1 MERLSIRATDEDIIC
16 TLSTLDQVM
25 SLCSQHYSCSHFT
38 LANCEDSWEC
48 LKCEHLSK
56 NVEIMHNCF
65 CLRSLLMN
73 ATERELL
80 LLPTLSYQDAD
91 PPSNIRLRILLEN
104 LHCELAKASNV
115 TIEVRNPNFWLEITD
130 GIDQSVLKRLPTKD
144 HQRLIGTNDG
154 HFCPTRVYVSRL
166 SPWRVVIIALLVNP
180 QHVLMATSLIIP
192 TLPLLIFHCDEPWIA
207 HHLARNEPRRCET
220 YVSDHRTKSPTSTL
234 AHLNRQIRKTENFT
248 KMEKNELELHWLS
261 TSRISPA
268 ENRVHT
274 SFDIHS
280 YCEAIEDQL
289 FSRALIGAVYQ
300 CLLLGVHI
308 PYEDL
313 VEVLEDRCEQ
323 SYIEVE
329 GIDECVRFLCS
340 HVANIRKQMGDSTAD
355 ADDETR
361 SNDLFKDDILYRLN
375 DGDMKSCEE
384 EQEDF
389 RFAFDEL
396 LLQNFRKI
404 PNFPS
409 YFYFVRDNTTYM
421 ANKNL
426 TINLPETKNFNSGS
440 SPCEDLEICYIEDD
454 EDMKERED
462 DSARSNQSSIS
473 FESVTTSEL
482 SVGETLHLS
491 DNAAVPLFLNFSC
504 AVRFSN
510 MDMYTFPIDHLPSCV
525 MQLLKQ
531 CSNISKKNFTAMDLI
546 GISFDIYVLSWP
558 MRQFTLTQSDSCTV
572 TPKTPDKSESFHKFT
587 TYFDFDSPYST
598 TTSDVISQLPS
609 PENEAVRR
617 LECGITRLL
626 HMETVFVLSRYDD
639 VTLDTMHKVM
649 VFIAKEQREKN
660 DTIRFKVKLLQVV
673 MVMEQVKAV
682 RRLKE
687 RIKNFDL
694 LYCKLEAHPESSNL
708 FYCCHV
714 EDVDLYED
722 TLRMQMRTAA
732 NVTLKSSRRSSGSFT
747 ERIEEQKSMTLA
759 RKVSSM
765 EVLNSKISRD
775 KITKRRDSSVPVL
788 KADRRLSE
796 DYAYHSGI
804 AVIVCPLV
812 MLHYHTNQLR
822 SYLASRKHNS
832 SCQELLLEKMHSIS
846 ECDDLL
852 IENETE
858 SHKFIPSDLHDSI
871 PDTKLTRSL
880 INKCTAPRAKKN
892 FSFSYSDEDEMDAA
906 PYMPARVFYPPGHFA
921 CRIVAH
927 HWFYVHPRLHIEK
940 KGAGC
945 SLVMGYD
952 ALRQGIE
959 QFAVRNRRN
968 LYVCCEDNKRN
979 VFYMQLFASEESFRK
994 RCLHCDTT
1002 FIDEMSE
1009 NFQNNILLTV
1019 HGIHE
1024 PTVIIQSIVDA
1035 MQKRLELKVLEEL
1048 TDILYK
1054 NPRTRLTAA
1063 DIEFIQRD
1071 PAKPFAVHYCTLPNY
1086 IYGYLGSLYYYMYQQ
1101 MLTFT
1106 AGARFRD
1113 CSGGLNR
1120 NNPLSH
1126 ERFHSQPGSQTAC
1139 NNYIPHFFL
1148 ISRPPTKGSSNMG
1161 IACVETRIV
1170 NSSGTC
1176 IDSLKYARI
1185 SPSTHS
1191 KLYPGGGKFRLSSNE
1206 RFHELTR
1213 CITTSLPLPDSLF
1226 SEKTGGV
1233 SYLVQYTIW
1242 QVGDVGLATLQPIF
1256 RLALQQALC
1265 DLITEFG
1272 LLSIPLVELVSNTR
1286 YSSSNTL
1293 IVPYV
1298 TSEERIRSCSDAS
1311 HLNIVAKPIRK
1322 AESHV
1327 QSPLL
1332 EHLSQQA
1339 VVRKSKSSANSNDCE
1354 SNVTVNYQFIMVAAQ
1369 WFDHVVSEVKN
1380 TEHQFSVKR
1389 HTFHC
1394 ESDHSVR
1401 KIFNVIKDKL
1411 SAILRRE
1418 TIMICQLDAHGS
1430 KRFSTQNSSND
1441 DIITFSNDSGRIIAG
1456 ENEEPSLIMLAY
1468 NHQYSEAI
1476 LKYGADSRSNI
1487 IPTAVE
1493 EILHD
1498 QKGLT
1503 SAMRFLP
1510 QIAPFVPR
1518 QHLLYLL
1525 SKGETAT
1532 LYLYNYSSDAAEQV
1546 YQMVANVLSWQNARS
1561 RLLREIGLHKMGV
1574 THLSGRITPTSE
1586 ELVWLNSE
1594 LLSEYEIPQHG
1605 SVHFDKRLV
1614 SGTHYIQAE
1623 PLMHLYRHTTL
1634 AFLPL
1639 NLNSDNLFEDQC
1651 SQMVFLEK
1659 MMKSMLHNCENFNR
1673 IHSELMSGTH
1683 EIRESDLLKIVSH
1696 SRIVHFVRSPLLL
1709 FPKWRKLVAVVRR
1722 GTENAMSFKQAMIA
1736 DLPSRHVRTTRS
1748 NTFSALL
1755 HSSDRT
1761 LRKLT
1766 KNLEED
1772 EPCCLKIQF
1781 MLVESYVKYLTKNGL
1796 RLLDVTHITGQ
1807 ASARYSLHYD
1817 MQNTESSPNVW
1828 MYKAYDGGILFVHI
1842 TIIEPHFSVQ
1852 YLLWNVAQ
1860 LNRLRIKCDKN
1871 FDYNDQ
1877 RDLYALKDSIISK
1890 AHVHSFTYDFHLRMV
1905 ATYLIGG
1912 QQVLFNYGYNTNEF
1926 LTDFLQYYNCR
1937 PPYACNCIYEEKI
1950 TFPNLPVTNQKV
1962 WEYLLDEKRHNW
1974 RIVRLK
1980 TIEMDMP
1987 GQFMIVAEDDTECF
2001 GFSYKEI
2008 RTIVH
2013 ENQLYASKTLNI
2025 KFYVMLVSHEIKFD
2039 QVHLADP
2046 LVENLEPDANC
2057 KHDAKISGEFKKLGL
2072 NVDCNTDSYRKSTEG
2087 IVAQNN
2093 SNNAWC
2099 APTTH
2104 TRRRCHSGDNN
2115 GSPKEATLP
2124 RNYSNGMKLD
2134 ECHSMSDEKTQTPK
2148 AKTQKLSIQNNAPL
2162 RHRKI
2167 RPNFRGGIRLSDPP
2181 VIVPREQAF
2190 YIYYMSRRQKRLQKE
2205 LEDSVMHYKRKL
2217 QMIIEDAV
2225 WHCKRN
2231 QLWDDMLEKHVTK
2244 RETVEV
2250 TEQWKLLARHS
2261 NDITSV
2267 LRLALSTSLTTT
2279 DIDNLLGYVKSESLT
2294 NYEPLLESL
2303 VSNLNPGLFFKLLI
2317 QHFGLQKCRLF
2328 CSSVKECTLHLQ
2340 HLVIITPEAHQD
2352 VFLFTAQND
2361 EPLQMKLLAKERK
2374 CNESG
2379 SLLMEADHSVRE
2391 QFNELVRCAASST
2404 WMNLVH
2410 SSVMN

>member
-1 MERLSIRATDEDIIC
+1 MPD
-16 TLSTLDQVM
+16 
-25 SLCSQHYSCSHFT
+25 
-38 LANCEDSWEC
+38 
-48 LKCEHLSK
+48 
-56 NVEIMHNCF
+56 
-65 CLRSLLMN
+65 
-73 ATERELL
+73 
-80 LLPTLSYQDAD
+80 
-91 PPSNIRLRILLEN
+91 
-104 LHCELAKASNV
+104 
-115 TIEVRNPNFWLEITD
+115 
-130 GIDQSVLKRLPTKD
+130 
-144 HQRLIGTNDG
+144 
-154 HFCPTRVYVSRL
+154 
-166 SPWRVVIIALLVNP
+166 
-180 QHVLMATSLIIP
+180 
-192 TLPLLIFHCDEPWIA
+192 
-207 HHLARNEPRRCET
+207 
-220 YVSDHRTKSPTSTL
+220 
-234 AHLNRQIRKTENFT
+234 
-248 KMEKNELELHWLS
+248 
-261 TSRISPA
+261 
-268 ENRVHT
+268 
-274 SFDIHS
+274 
-280 YCEAIEDQL
+280 
-289 FSRALIGAVYQ
+289 
-300 CLLLGVHI
+300 
-308 PYEDL
+308 
-313 VEVLEDRCEQ
+313 
-323 SYIEVE
+323 
-329 GIDECVRFLCS
+329 
-340 HVANIRKQMGDSTAD
+340 
-355 ADDETR
+355 
-361 SNDLFKDDILYRLN
+361 
-375 DGDMKSCEE
+375 
-384 EQEDF
+384 
-389 RFAFDEL
+389 
-396 LLQNFRKI
+396 
-404 PNFPS
+404 
-409 YFYFVRDNTTYM
+409 
-421 ANKNL
+421 
-426 TINLPETKNFNSGS
+426 TKNFTNGS
-440 SPCEDLEICYIEDD
+440 SPCEDLEICYIEDEDVD
-454 EDMKERED
+454 EED
-462 DSARSNQSSIS
+462 DSARSDQSSIS
-473 FESVTTSEL
+473 FESVTTPDL
-482 SVGETLHLS
+482 SGGETFHLS

-504 AVRFSN
+504 AIRFSN

-531 CSNISKKNFTAMDLI
+531 CSNISKRNFAAMDLI

-558 MRQFTLTQSDSCTV
+558 MRHFTLTQSDSCAV
-572 TPKTPDKSESFHKFT
+572 TPKTPDKSSESFHKF
-587 TYFDFDSPYST
+587 TYFDFDSPYSA
-598 TTSDVISQLPS
+598 TTSDIISQLPN

-639 VTLDTMHKVM
+639 VTLDTLHKVM

-660 DTIRFKVKLLQVV
+660 DTARFKVKLLQLV

-687 RIKNFDL
+687 RVKNFDL

-714 EDVDLYED
+714 ADVDLYEE
-722 TLRMQMRTAA
+722 TLRKQVHTAA
-732 NVTLKSSRRSSGSFT
+732 SVTLKSSRRSSGSFT
-747 ERIEEQKSMTLA
+747 ERIEEQRSMSVA

-765 EVLNSKISRD
+765 ELLNTKISRE
-775 KITKRRDSSVPVL
+775 KLTRRRDSSVPIL

-796 DYAYHSGI
+796 DYEYPSTI
-804 AVIVCPLV
+804 AERTRYNDHDLCDFWIILNVEMQQIQAFFCERQDYAFYFHVLFFTLQLEYAHHHEKIFGLLLEAIQKECHTINQPYVFRLCYIDVLV
-812 MLHYHTNQLR
+812 GYGHLILVEMIYCGSQ
-822 SYLASRKHNS
+822 KHNN
-832 SCQELLLEKMHSIS
+832 SCRLSKAAELLLEKMHSVS

-858 SHKFIPSDLHDSI
+858 SHKFVPSDSHSSI

-880 INKCTAPRAKKN
+880 IHKCKAPRIKKN

-906 PYMPARVFYPPGHFA
+906 SYMPARVFYPPGHFA
-921 CRIVAH
+921 CRIVTH
-927 HWFYVHPRLHIEK
+927 HWFYIHPRLHIEK

-952 ALRQGIE
+952 ALCQGIE

-968 LYVCCEDNKRN
+968 LYVCCEENKRN
-979 VFYMQLFASEESFRK
+979 VFYMQLFASEDSFRR
-994 RCLHCDTT
+994 RCLHCDTK
-1002 FIDEMSE
+1002 FIDEMVE
-1009 NFQNNILLTV
+1009 KFQNNVLLTV
-1019 HGIHE
+1019 HGIHQ
-1024 PTVIIQSIVDA
+1024 PTMIIQSIVDA

-1054 NPRTRLTAA
+1054 NPRTRLTTA
-1063 DIEFIQRD
+1063 DVEFIQRD
-1071 PAKPFAVHYCTLPNY
+1071 PAKPSAIHYCTLPNY

-1120 NNPLSH
+1120 NSPLSH
-1126 ERFHSQPGSQTAC
+1126 ERFHSLSGSQPAC

-1148 ISRPPTKGSSNMG
+1148 ISKPPTKGSSNMG
-1161 IACVETRIV
+1161 IACTETRIV
-1170 NSSGTC
+1170 DSNGDC

-1213 CITTSLPLPDSLF
+1213 CITTSLPLPESLL

-1265 DLITEFG
+1265 DLISEFG
-1272 LLSIPLVELVSNTR
+1272 LLSIPLVELTTTSRYSCSNTPI
-1286 YSSSNTL
+1286 L
-1293 IVPYV
+1293 PYMA
-1298 TSEERIRSCSDAS
+1298 SEERMRFYSDAS
-1311 HLNIVAKPIRK
+1311 QLNLVAKPFRK
-1322 AESHV
+1322 AESHI
-1327 QSPLL
+1327 QPPLL
-1332 EHLSQQA
+1332 EQSPQP
-1339 VVRKSKSSANSNDCE
+1339 VSRKSKSTTKFCDICISDFAEIFVRGSFQCSRTLVFFIFKYIFFNYTLLLQLLPGSSNSSDCE
-1354 SNVTVNYQFIMVAAQ
+1354 SNVSVNYQFITVAAK

-1401 KIFNVIKDKL
+1401 KVVYKIFTVIQDKL
-1411 SAILRRE
+1411 SVILKHE
-1418 TIMICQLDAHGS
+1418 TIIICQLEAHGS
-1430 KRFSTQNSSND
+1430 KRFSTQNSLND
-1441 DIITFSNDSGRIIAG
+1441 NVVTFSNDSGRIVAG

-1468 NHQYSEAI
+1468 NHHYSEAI

-1493 EILHD
+1493 EVLHD
-1498 QKGLT
+1498 QKA
-1503 SAMRFLP
+1503 SSMRFLP

-1574 THLSGRITPTSE
+1574 THLSGRITPTGE

-1614 SGTHYIQAE
+1614 SGMHYIQAE
-1623 PLMHLYRHTTL
+1623 PLMHLYRYTTL
-1634 AFLPL
+1634 SFLPL

-1651 SQMVFLEK
+1651 SQMVFIEK
-1659 MMKSMLHNCENFNR
+1659 QMRSMLHDCEKFNR
-1673 IHSELMSGTH
+1673 IHGELMSGSH
-1683 EIRESDLLKIVSH
+1683 EIKESDLLKIISH
-1696 SRIVHFVRSPLLL
+1696 SRVVHFVRSPLLL
-1709 FPKWRKLVAVVRR
+1709 FPKWRKLVAVVRS
-1722 GTENAMSFKQAMIA
+1722 GTQNTLSFKRALVA
-1736 DLPSRHVRTTRS
+1736 DSPSRHVSGSKMSLLENSSSISHMRATRS

-1755 HSSDRT
+1755 HSSDLT
-1761 LRKLT
+1761 IRKLT

-1781 MLVESYVKYLTKNGL
+1781 MLVESYVKYLTRNGL
-1796 RLLDVTHITGQ
+1796 TLLDVTTVSPVTRQ
-1807 ASARYSLHYD
+1807 AGARYSLHYD

-1828 MYKAYDGGILFVHI
+1828 MYKACDGGILFVHI

-1860 LNRLRIKCDKN
+1860 LNRLKIKCDKN

-1926 LTDFLQYYNCR
+1926 LTDFLRYYNCR

-1974 RIVRLK
+1974 RIVRLR
-1980 TIEMDMP
+1980 TNEMDMP
-1987 GQFMIVAEDDTECF
+1987 GQFMIVTENDTDCF
-2001 GFSYKEI
+2001 GLAYKEI
-2008 RTIVH
+2008 RAVVH
-2013 ENQLYASKTLNI
+2013 ENQLYATKTLNI
-2025 KFYVMLVSHEIKFD
+2025 KFYVMLVSHEESFFSIS
-2039 QVHLADP
+2039 DP
-2046 LVENLEPDANC
+2046 LVGCSEIDANC
-2057 KHDAKISGEFKKLGL
+2057 KCDAKISEFQKLSGL
-2072 NVDCNTDSYRKSTEG
+2072 SDTDSYRKSVEG
-2087 IVAQNN
+2087 IAMQDSAN
-2093 SNNAWC
+2093 S
-2099 APTTH
+2099 APIAY

-2115 GSPKEATLP
+2115 GSTVEAALP
-2124 RNYSNGMKLD
+2124 RNYSNGIKLD
-2134 ECHSMSDEKTQTPK
+2134 ERHPVSKEKTQISK
-2148 AKTQKLSIQNNAPL
+2148 GKTQKLSIQNIAPL
-2162 RHRKI
+2162 RHRKT

-2181 VIVPREQAF
+2181 TILPREQTF
-2190 YIYYMSRRQKRLQKE
+2190 YVYYISRRQKRLQKE

-2217 QMIIEDAV
+2217 QMVIEDAV

-2244 RETVEV
+2244 RETVEM
-2250 TEQWKLLARHS
+2250 TEQWKILARHS
-2261 NDITSV
+2261 SDVTAV
-2267 LRLALSTSLTTT
+2267 LRLALSTSLTTA
-2279 DIDNLLGYVKSESLT
+2279 DLDNLLGYVKSESL
-2294 NYEPLLESL
+2294 NIYEPLLDSL

-2328 CSSVKECTLHLQ
+2328 CSSVKE
-2340 HLVIITPEAHQD
+2340 HLVIITPEAQQD

-2379 SLLMEADHSVRE
+2379 SLLMEADHTVRE
-2391 QFNELVRCAASST
+2391 QFNELVRCAASSA
-2404 WMNLVH
+2404 WMSLVH
-2410 SSVMN
+2410 ISSSIN

>member
-1 MERLSIRATDEDIIC
+1 M
-16 TLSTLDQVM
+16 V
-25 SLCSQHYSCSHFT
+25 
-38 LANCEDSWEC
+38 
-48 LKCEHLSK
+48 
-56 NVEIMHNCF
+56 
-65 CLRSLLMN
+65 
-73 ATERELL
+73 
-80 LLPTLSYQDAD
+80 
-91 PPSNIRLRILLEN
+91 
-104 LHCELAKASNV
+104 
-115 TIEVRNPNFWLEITD
+115 
-130 GIDQSVLKRLPTKD
+130 
-144 HQRLIGTNDG
+144 
-154 HFCPTRVYVSRL
+154 
-166 SPWRVVIIALLVNP
+166 
-180 QHVLMATSLIIP
+180 
-192 TLPLLIFHCDEPWIA
+192 
-207 HHLARNEPRRCET
+207 
-220 YVSDHRTKSPTSTL
+220 
-234 AHLNRQIRKTENFT
+234 
-248 KMEKNELELHWLS
+248 KNELELHWLS
-261 TSRISPA
+261 TSRINPT

-274 SFDIHS
+274 SFDLHS

-300 CLLLGVHI
+300 CLLQGIHI

-323 SYIEVE
+323 SDIEVE

-340 HVANIRKQMGDSTAD
+340 HVANIRKQTGDLTTD

-361 SNDLFKDDILYRLN
+361 SSDFFRDDVLYRLN
-375 DGDMKSCEE
+375 DGDGKSCEE

-396 LLQNFRKI
+396 LSQNFRKI

-409 YFYFVRDNTTYM
+409 YFYFVRNNAT
-421 ANKNL
+421 NKDL
-426 TINLPETKNFNSGS
+426 TINLPETRNFNKAS
-440 SPCEDLEICYIEDD
+440 SLCEDLEICYIGDEEDV
-454 EDMKERED
+454 KEED
-462 DSARSNQSSIS
+462 DSARNSQSSIS
-473 FESVTTSEL
+473 FESVTASEL
-482 SVGETLHLS
+482 SDREAFHLS

-504 AVRFSN
+504 AIRFSN

-558 MRQFTLTQSDSCTV
+558 IRQCALTQSDSCAIS
-572 TPKTPDKSESFHKFT
+572 PKTPDALSESFQKFT

-598 TTSDVISQLPS
+598 TTSDVINQLPN

-617 LECGITRLL
+617 LECGIKRLL
-626 HMETVFVLSRYDD
+626 HMETVFVLSRYD
-639 VTLDTMHKVM
+639 VTLDTLQKVM
-649 VFIAKEQREKN
+649 VFIDEEQREKN
-660 DTIRFKVKLLQVV
+660 DTIRFKVKLLQLV
-673 MVMEQVKAV
+673 MVMEQAKAV

-687 RIKNFDL
+687 RIKNFHL

-714 EDVDLYED
+714 ADVDLYED
-722 TLRMQMRTAA
+722 TLRKQMHTATSI
-732 NVTLKSSRRSSGSFT
+732 TLKSSRRSSGSFT
-747 ERIEEQKSMTLA
+747 KRIEEQISMTVA
-759 RKVSSM
+759 RKVSSV
-765 EVLNSKISRD
+765 EVLNIEIPQEKL
-775 KITKRRDSSVPVL
+775 TKRRNNSVPIL
-788 KADRRLSE
+788 KTDRTLSE
-796 DYAYHSGI
+796 DYADYSGT
-804 AVIVCPLV
+804 AVLQSKRFPTIISERTRYKDLE
-812 MLHYHTNQLR
+812 LR
-822 SYLASRKHNS
+822 DFWIILNVEMQQIQAFFCERYAHHHEKIFELLLQAIQKECHVIN
-832 SCQELLLEKMHSIS
+832 QELLLEKMHSTS

-858 SHKFIPSDLHDSI
+858 SHKFVPSDLHDLI

-880 INKCTAPRAKKN
+880 IHKHAAPRTKQS
-892 FSFSYSDEDEMDAA
+892 FRFSYSDEDEVDAT

-921 CRIVAH
+921 CQIVMY
-927 HWFYVHPRLHIEK
+927 HWFHIHPRLHIEK

-979 VFYMQLFASEESFRK
+979 VFYMQLFVSEESFRK
-994 RCLHCDTT
+994 RCLHYDTID
-1002 FIDEMSE
+1002 IDEMNE
-1009 NFQNNILLTV
+1009 KFQNNVLLTV

-1024 PTVIIQSIVDA
+1024 PTMIIRSIVDA

-1054 NPRTRLTAA
+1054 NPRTRLTTT
-1063 DIEFIQRD
+1063 DVEFIQRD

-1106 AGARFRD
+1106 TEARFRD
-1113 CSGGLNR
+1113 CSSALNR
-1120 NNPLSH
+1120 NSPLSH
-1126 ERFHSQPGSQTAC
+1126 ERSCFHSQSGTQPAC

-1148 ISRPPTKGSSNMG
+1148 ISKPPTKG

-1170 NSSGTC
+1170 NSSGAC

-1213 CITTSLPLPDSLF
+1213 CITTSLPLSDSLL
-1226 SEKTGGV
+1226 SEKAGCV

-1242 QVGDVGLATLQPIF
+1242 QVGDVGLASLQPIF

-1265 DLITEFG
+1265 DLISEFG
-1272 LLSIPLVELVSNTR
+1272 LLSIPLVEVVSSTR
-1286 YSSSNTL
+1286 NILSNTL

-1298 TSEERIRSCSDAS
+1298 AGEERIRSCSDAA
-1311 HLNIVAKPIRK
+1311 HLDFAAKPLRK
-1322 AESHV
+1322 TESHI
-1327 QSPLL
+1327 QPPPLEQL
-1332 EHLSQQA
+1332 PLQA
-1339 VVRKSKSSANSNDCE
+1339 VSRKSLCSSTSDDCKSTCS
-1354 SNVTVNYQFIMVAAQ
+1354 VNYQFITVAAQ

-1394 ESDHSVR
+1394 KSDHSVR
-1401 KIFNVIKDKL
+1401 KIFSVIEDKL
-1411 SAILRRE
+1411 SVILKHE
-1418 TIMICQLDAHGS
+1418 TIVTCHLEANGS
-1430 KRFSTQNSSND
+1430 KRFAKQSSTNENVLSFN
-1441 DIITFSNDSGRIIAG
+1441 NDSGRIVAG

-1468 NHQYSEAI
+1468 NHKYSEAI

-1487 IPTAVE
+1487 IPAAVE
-1493 EILHD
+1493 EVLHD
-1498 QKGLT
+1498 QKVSSML
-1503 SAMRFLP
+1503 FLP

-1525 SKGETAT
+1525 SKGEMAT
-1532 LYLYNYSSDAAEQV
+1532 LYLYNYSSDAAEQI

-1574 THLSGRITPTSE
+1574 THLSGRITPTGE

-1614 SGTHYIQAE
+1614 SGAHHIQAE
-1623 PLMHLYRHTTL
+1623 PLMHLYRHTSL

-1639 NLNSDNLFEDQC
+1639 NLNSNNLFEDQC

-1659 MMKSMLHNCENFNR
+1659 Q
-1673 IHSELMSGTH
+1673 
-1683 EIRESDLLKIVSH
+1683 V
-1696 SRIVHFVRSPLLL
+1696 SPLH
-1709 FPKWRKLVAVVRR
+1709 FERALVADSPGRHIS
-1722 GTENAMSFKQAMIA
+1722 GSKMSLLENSSSISQM
-1736 DLPSRHVRTTRS
+1736 RTTRS
-1748 NTFSALL
+1748 KTFSALL
-1755 HSSDRT
+1755 YSSDRAI
-1761 LRKLT
+1761 RKS
-1766 KNLEED
+1766 KKSFEED

-1781 MLVESYVKYLTKNGL
+1781 MLVESYVQYLTKSGL
-1796 RLLDVTHITGQ
+1796 KLLDITAVNPVIGQ
-1807 ASARYSLHYD
+1807 AGARYGLHYD
-1817 MQNTESSPNVW
+1817 MQSTESSPNVW
-1828 MYKAYDGGILFVHI
+1828 MYKACDSGILFVHI
-1842 TIIEPHFSVQ
+1842 TIIEPHFS
-1852 YLLWNVAQ
+1852 YE
-1860 LNRLRIKCDKN
+1860 
-1871 FDYNDQ
+1871 DQ
-1877 RDLYALKDSIISK
+1877 RDLYMLKDSIISK

-1926 LTDFLQYYNCR
+1926 LSDFLQYYNCR
-1937 PPYACNCIYEEKI
+1937 PPYACSCIYEEKM

-1962 WEYLLDEKRHNW
+1962 WEYLLDEKHNNW

-1980 TIEMDMP
+1980 TMEMDMP
-1987 GQFMIVAEDDTECF
+1987 GQFMIVTEDDTDCF
-2001 GFSYKEI
+2001 GLAYKEI
-2008 RTIVH
+2008 RAIVH
-2013 ENQLYASKTLNI
+2013 ENQVYAAKTLNI
-2025 KFYVMLVSHEIKFD
+2025 KFYVMLVSHEKT
-2039 QVHLADP
+2039 DP
-2046 LVENLEPDANC
+2046 LVESLDLDAGYKC
-2057 KHDAKISGEFKKLGL
+2057 AAKINGEFKKLGVL
-2072 NVDCNTDSYRKSTEG
+2072 NVSCSMGDYRKNAEDTVEQDD
-2087 IVAQNN
+2087 A
-2093 SNNAWC
+2093 NNAWC
-2099 APTTH
+2099 APVTY
-2104 TRRRCHSGDNN
+2104 TRRRCRSGDNR
-2115 GSPKEATLP
+2115 SAKKAALP
-2124 RNYSNGMKLD
+2124 RNYSNGMELN
-2134 ECHSMSDEKTQTPK
+2134 ECCSKSNEKAQISKEKTH
-2148 AKTQKLSIQNNAPL
+2148 KLSIQNIAPL
-2162 RHRKI
+2162 RHRRT
-2167 RPNFRGGIRLSDPP
+2167 RPNFRDNVRLSDPTA
-2181 VIVPREQAF
+2181 IVPREQAF
-2190 YIYYMSRRQKRLQKE
+2190 YVYYMSRRQKRLQKE

-2244 RETVEV
+2244 RETVEM

-2261 NDITSV
+2261 NDVTSV

-2279 DIDNLLGYVKSESLT
+2279 DLDNLLGYVKSESL
-2294 NYEPLLESL
+2294 NIYEPLLDSL
-2303 VSNLNPGLFFKLLI
+2303 
-2317 QHFGLQKCRLF
+2317 
-2328 CSSVKECTLHLQ
+2328 
-2340 HLVIITPEAHQD
+2340 HLVIITPEAQQD

-2379 SLLMEADHSVRE
+2379 SLLMEADHAVRE
-2391 QFNELVRCAASST
+2391 QFNELVRCAASSV
-2404 WMNLVH
+2404 WMSLVH
-2410 SSVMN
+2410 VSSSII